1 MAIAPLKKL
10 SCCGLGADKNRI
22 LEALQ
27 ALGGMHLIAGKECGA
42 VADTSGLEHLRDA
55 LKALHY
61 LRQCARQRH
70 QVRYDKNFDMSKV
83 VAEVLGVQEQIR
95 LFGDKRDFLAKR
107 IADIE
112 PWGNFRLPD
121 AEQLAGLRLWFYIVP
136 KSAMAQLRD
145 GELVWYVACQDN
157 LQCYV
162 VVVSPS
168 EPPAS
173 SMPVART
180 HTGVVP
186 FSELR
191 AELQQ
196 LELEIEDLQAQRESL
211 TRWIWLLN
219 VNLVAAENFAQLQYA
234 RHCARSTGELFLLQ
248 GWIAAAETPK
258 FEAFAEEQGLA
269 LLIEDPVPD
278 EKPPTLLTGNGRW
291 AGGEDMVRFYQTP
304 DYYGWDPSQM
314 VFFSFA
320 AFFAMILSD
329 AGYAAFFAA
338 LLALYWRRMGRSE
351 TGSRLRMLAAV
362 TIGVSLLWGVM
373 TAVYFGAS
381 PPRESFLGRLRVL
394 NIEDFSAM
402 MDIAVGAGVAHI
414 TLANLVMAWQRRG
427 RRNAFAALGW
437 AGMAPCGLMI
447 WYAHAGGNATL
458 QQAGYGVLGFCVALV
473 VWFSSERPAVKGWDY
488 LRRLA
493 DGIAELFG
501 VSKIFGDVMS
511 YMRLF
516 ALGLAG
522 ASLALTFN
530 KLALEVYHAYPG
542 AGLLYALLI
551 LLLGHAL
558 NIALCI
564 LSGVVHGLRL
574 NFIEFYNWS
583 VSGEGYAFKA
593 FCKKEVRE

>member
-10 SCCGLGADKNRI
+10 SFCGLSADKNRI

-27 ALGGMHLIAGKECGA
+27 ALGGVHLIAGKECGA
-42 VADTSGLEHLRDA
+42 VADTSGIEHLRAA
-55 LKALHY
+55 LKALRY
-61 LRQCARQRH
+61 LRQCARKRH
-70 QVRYDKNFDMSKV
+70 QVRFDKNFDMPKV
-83 VAEVLGVQEQIR
+83 VAEVLAVQEQIR
-95 LFGDKRDFLAKR
+95 LCGDKRDFLVKR

-112 PWGNFRLPD
+112 PWGDFHLPD
-121 AEQLAGLRLWFYIVP
+121 AEQLAGQKLWFYIVP
-136 KSAMAQLRD
+136 KSAMPHVRG

-157 LQCYV
+157 LRCYV
-162 VVVSPS
+162 VVVAPT

-186 FSELR
+186 LSELR
-191 AELQQ
+191 TELQR
-196 LELEIEDLQAQRESL
+196 LELTLEDLQAQRESL

-219 VNLVAAENFAQLQYA
+219 VNLVAAENRAALQHAQY
-234 RHCARSTGELFLLQ
+234 CAWSAGELFLLQ
-248 GWIAAAETPK
+248 GWAEAKDTPK
-258 FEAFAEEQGLA
+258 FSTFAERQGLA
-269 LLIEDPVPD
+269 LLIEDPAAG

-304 DYYGWDPSQM
+304 DYYGWDPSQI

-320 AFFAMILSD
+320 VFFAMILSD
-329 AGYAAFFAA
+329 AGYAAFFAL
-338 LLALYWRRMGRSE
+338 LLALYWRRLGRSD
-351 TGSRLRMLAAV
+351 TGRRLRLLAVA
-362 TIGVSLLWGVM
+362 TIGVSLLWGIL
-373 TAVYFGAS
+373 TGVYFGAA
-381 PPRESFLGRLRVL
+381 PPPDSVLGRLRL
-394 NIEDFSAM
+394 LDIEDFSAM
-402 MDIAVGAGVAHI
+402 MDVAVGAGVAHI

-427 RRNAFAALGW
+427 KRSAYAALGW
-437 AGMAPCGLMI
+437 AGMAPDGLLV
-447 WYAHAGGNATL
+447 WYAYASGNQAL
-458 QQAGYGVLGFCVALV
+458 QQAGYGILGVCIFAVL
-473 VWFSSERPAVKGWDY
+473 WFSSERSIVKWPDY
-488 LRRLA
+488 FRRLA

-551 LLLGHAL
+551 LLLGHGL

-583 VSGEGYAFKA
+583 VSGEGYPFKA
-593 FCKKEVRE
+593 FSKKEVRE